1 MMSVFKRAVW
11 NETITIYNRYQ
22 TLVSGKTTTKWNRTV
37 LSDCFF
43 GHQKNQTVDGLT
55 IVSSNTFIVRIPAN
69 SAYLSPEEYYA
80 ADNAIKLFSNSFETI
95 NAQLSAAQIF
105 YLTNNSYEIIT
116 AELDTKTG
124 KFTVNKGDIIVRGSV
139 TDTLADN
146 DSGSALLTKYFGR
159 AFTVNRAVDNSKL
172 EYTGH
177 YLASEEY
184 QWR

>member
-1 MMSVFKRAVW
+1 MSYYKGRVW

-69 SAYLSPEEYYA
+69 SAYLSPEAYYA
-80 ADNAIKLFSNSFETI
+80 
-95 NAQLSAAQIF
+95 
-105 YLTNNSYEIIT
+105 
-116 AELDTKTG
+116 LDTKTG
-124 KFTVNKGDIIVRGSV
+124 KFTINKGDIIVRGNV
-139 TDTLADN
+139 PDVLADN

-159 AFTVNRAVDNSKL
+159 AFIINRAVDNSKL

-177 YLASEEY
+177 YLASEE

>member
-1 MMSVFKRAVW
+1 MSVFKRAVW

-43 GHQKNQTVDGLT
+43 GHQKNQVVDGLT
-55 IVSSNTFIVRIPAN
+55 IVSNNTFIVRIPAN
-69 SAYLSPEEYYA
+69 KAYLSPEEYYA
-80 ADNAIKLFSNSFETI
+80 LGGRMGTFTI
-95 NAQLSAAQIF
+95 
-105 YLTNNSYEIIT
+105 
-116 AELDTKTG
+116 
-124 KFTVNKGDIIVRGSV
+124 NKGDIIVRGSV

-177 YLASEEY
+177 YLASEE
-184 QWR
+184 

>member
-80 ADNAIKLFSNSFETI
+80 LA
-95 NAQLSAAQIF
+95 
-105 YLTNNSYEIIT
+105 
-116 AELDTKTG
+116 TKTG

-172 EYTGH
+172 TYTGH
-177 YLASEEY
+177 YMASEEK

>member
-1 MMSVFKRAVW
+1 MSVFKRAVW

-43 GHQKNQTVDGLT
+43 GHQKNQVVDGLT
-55 IVSSNTFIVRIPAN
+55 IVSNNTFIVRIPAN
-69 SAYLSPEEYYA
+69 KAYLSPEEYYA
-80 ADNAIKLFSNSFETI
+80 LGGRMGTFTI
-95 NAQLSAAQIF
+95 
-105 YLTNNSYEIIT
+105 
-116 AELDTKTG
+116 
-124 KFTVNKGDIIVRGSV
+124 NKGDIIVRGSV

-172 EYTGH
+172 TYTGH
-177 YLASEEY
+177 YMASEE
-184 QWR
+184 